1 MHLIFFKGSC
11 KTIVEAG
18 SIKNG
23 IVTLAYLFDV
33 TENQHQGIDHITT
46 HLSNVQT
53 FGKTSRIPVF
63 PLSHLIH
70 NQPVEYF
77 TYSGQIDIRG
87 CKCGVT
93 QWIVF
98 TKTSDVNREQMDQ
111 FRCMLNKQ
119 GHAINSNYRKANPV
133 PAGNNTR
140 PYLVVLNGYHS
151 DSTDGVVVTAA
162 VESEAAVPVVESEA
176 GVELEAVVESE
187 ALVESEAVVE
197 SEVLVESEAVAES
210 EAGVE
215 VAMVRSRSG
224 ELRQISRRPS
234 LTVVASVDGGN
245 SRRPLCVKSTKTQLL
260 RRSFNLNKLS
270 VHNYWPP
277 TTKPVV
283 ISNHGLFEHVQRA
296 TVVKTEKNNLQP
308 SLSLVNATRPSWK

>member
-46 HLSNVQT
+46 HLSNVQS

-77 TYSGQIDIRG
+77 TYSGKIDIRG
-87 CKCGVT
+87 CKCGVA

-98 TKTSDVNREQMDQ
+98 TKTSDVNREQMNQ

-140 PYLVVLNGYHS
+140 PYLVVLKGYHS
-151 DSTDGVVVTAA
+151 DSTDDVVVAAA
-162 VESEAAVPVVESEA
+162 VAV
-176 GVELEAVVESE
+176 
-187 ALVESEAVVE
+187 
-197 SEVLVESEAVAES
+197 
-210 EAGVE
+210 
-215 VAMVRSRSG
+215 VRSRSD
-224 ELRQISRRPS
+224 ELRQTSRRPS
-234 LTVVASVDGGN
+234 LIVVASVDSGN
-245 SRRPLCVKSTKTQLL
+245 SRLPLCVKSTKAQLL
-260 RRSFNLNKLS
+260 RRAFNLNKLK
-270 VHNYWPP
+270 VHNYWPS
-277 TTKPVV
+277 TTKPIV

-296 TVVKTEKNNLQP
+296 TVVKTENNSLRP